1 MAMTSSRSARTIDLK
16 DTLWPETKKPQDA
29 VDSCGCVVA
38 AIGEFSLLAI
48 AGLPG
53 IPFVFEQ
60 KDFQQFVFKTMGKTD
75 HSVF

>member
-1 MAMTSSRSARTIDLK
+1 MVMTSSRSARTIDLN
-16 DTLWPETKKPQDA
+16 DTLCPEIKKPQDA

-60 KDFQQFVFKTMGKTD
+60 KDFQ
-75 HSVF
+75 